1 MQATHNGHEAPGP
14 PATQDELTQELI
26 HDARETGPRMVRA
39 MWILAAVATLGVVA
53 AILMMLGGLDDHTR
67 WKYYA
72 VGYFYVFS
80 LVMGIPMA
88 AIGLRFAR
96 AQWRRPTSRAAELFA
111 LAGPVML
118 VFYLP
123 IMAAHPGLEGR
134 NSLWMDWRLAPW
146 FPDLLMLTTFVCIG
160 LIFLYVSVLPDLA
173 AVRDHGSGRTRGIAS
188 SLAYGWIGTAQQWA
202 MHKSALG
209 ILGAMYIAAYATT
222 HMVFA
227 TDYAMVLTPGWKDPI
242 FPAFHA
248 VTGLQMGLG
257 LFIVVQ
263 YALRKW
269 GGLARYFELEQFWAY
284 GRLLLALTLFWFY
297 FFWSGFILFWYGR
310 LPHEQQI
317 LALLAF
323 GDPAV
328 ENLLARPQLWMFVG
342 AIGLSFIT
350 AFLLIM
356 WNPVRRSILGP
367 AVVGVIIIIGNFF
380 DRLRI
385 YVNTW
390 SIEQVGGHELH
401 EIPHNIGYPGI
412 LEILVFV
419 GMLSAVALMILLASR
434 VAPFVSLWE
443 TREALLLRVVR
454 PFGVG
459 HAHVVAKPD

>member
-1 MQATHNGHEAPGP
+1 MAATQSGHEAAGP

-26 HDARETGPRMVRA
+26 HEARETGPRMRRA
-39 MWILAAVATLGVVA
+39 IWILAIIATVGIA
-53 AILMMLGGLDDHTR
+53 AAYLMMLGGLDDHTR

-88 AIGLRFAR
+88 GIGLRFAR

-111 LAGPVML
+111 LAGPVM
-118 VFYLP
+118 VIFFIP

-146 FPDLLMLTTFVCIG
+146 FPDLIMLVTFVFIG

-173 AVRDHGSGRTRGIAS
+173 AIRDHGSGRSRGVAA

-227 TDYAMVLTPGWKDPI
+227 TDFAMVLTPGWKDPI

-257 LFIVVQ
+257 LFIVTQ

-269 GGLARYFELEQFWAY
+269 GGLARYFELGAVL
-284 GRLLLALTLFWFY
+284 GVR
-297 FFWSGFILFWYGR
+297 
-310 LPHEQQI
+310 
-317 LALLAF
+317 
-323 GDPAV
+323 PAPPRADAV
-328 ENLLARPQLWMFVG
+328 LVL
-342 AIGLSFIT
+342 
-350 AFLLIM
+350 FLLEWIH
-356 WNPVRRSILGP
+356 PVL
-367 AVVGVIIIIGNFF
+367 
-380 DRLRI
+380 
-385 YVNTW
+385 
-390 SIEQVGGHELH
+390 
-401 EIPHNIGYPGI
+401 
-412 LEILVFV
+412 
-419 GMLSAVALMILLASR
+419 
-434 VAPFVSLWE
+434 
-443 TREALLLRVVR
+443 VR
-454 PFGVG
+454 PL
-459 HAHVVAKPD
+459 AA